1 MIFTVGATA
10 EIKRKIE
17 RRNKKKMKKAQS
29 KSLVISYC
37 LQWKYCD

>member
-17 RRNKKKMKKAQS
+17 RRNKKKNEKSTVKKPS
-29 KSLVISYC
+29 DLLLPSMEVL
-37 LQWKYCD
+37 